1 MAPHHQI
8 AVLVV
13 HGMGNQSRYDYLKE
27 VSSAFFTELRRHAGN
42 PRLVVDTLE
51 INRPYTRTSETSDTA
66 LEPQRDSSRSWVS
79 LFRPVHVLLPDGRSQ
94 SPLQLNFYE
103 AYWADTDLQ
112 YTWLERLRFTAWLAS
127 ATWNPLFNYFH
138 GHYRDHPSLSF
149 IRVFFKVLSAL
160 VAGFVFHVGEGIFLL
175 LPWVSRLRSPSSR
188 WSRVIHEYAGDVKLY
203 VSDRRFFHNQ
213 EKRDVIRARFD
224 EVLVKALLE
233 NDIVHVVGHS
243 LGSAVAFD
251 GLTRHDVQISKTSS
265 AFRDFLRQRVAQ
277 EQCGIDYSKIE
288 TFVSLGSP
296 LDKLFF
302 FFPWRRLPTAQP
314 NFAFRADDLTG
325 EPRPTMQSTEDA
337 TAAGAVV
344 PQQER
349 STDAQSAKGFQWYN
363 FSDVVDPFG
372 AALDHYSNVLGMR
385 APINHDLAWAVL
397 PFKAH
402 TGYWG
407 NPEFTEWFVRRVLP
421 TKDEPRLRQP
431 HAFERCWRLALRVVY
446 SSAVGGLML
455 WLLTF
460 LLSLLLGT
468 LEDFHTNAESET
480 AYLFLQ
486 LPAAILAATREHF
499 GLFPGTSESLAWG
512 LTRAIGYFL
521 ATSFLYSATVYWRR
535 ERRLRRR
542 AVDMPANRPTEAP

>member
-1 MAPHHQI
+1 
-8 AVLVV
+8 
-13 HGMGNQSRYDYLKE
+13 MGNQNRYDYLKE
-27 VSSAFFTELRRHAGN
+27 VSSAFVTELRRHTGT
-42 PRLVVDTLE
+42 PRLVVDTVE
-51 INRPYTRTSETSDTA
+51 INRPYTRTSETSDAA
-66 LEPQRDSSRSWVS
+66 LGTQSDLSRSRVS
-79 LFRPVHVLLPDGRSQ
+79 LFRPVHVLLPRGRNQ

-160 VAGFVFHVGEGIFLL
+160 VAGFLFHVGEGIFLL
-175 LPWVSRLRSPSSR
+175 LPWVSRLRSPSRR
-188 WSRVIHEYAGDVKLY
+188 WGRVIHEYAGDVKLY

-251 GLTRHDVQISKTSS
+251 GLTRHDVQVSKTSS
-265 AFRDFLRQRVAQ
+265 DFRDFLRHRVAQ
-277 EQCGIDYSKIE
+277 EECGIDYTKIK

-302 FFPWRRLPTAQP
+302 FFPWRRLPIAQP
-314 NFAFRADDLTG
+314 NFSFRTDDLTG
-325 EPRPTMQSTEDA
+325 EPRPTVQSNDEVVTSSSDA
-337 TAAGAVV
+337 V

-349 STDAQSAKGFQWYN
+349 PTDVQSAKGFQWYN

-372 AALDHYSNVLGMR
+372 ASLDHYNNVRGMPE
-385 APINHDLAWAVL
+385 PINHDLAWAVL

-402 TGYWG
+402 TGYWR

-421 TKDEPRLRQP
+421 TTDEPRLHQP
-431 HAFERCWRLALRVVY
+431 RAFARWWRLALRFVY
-446 SSAVGGLML
+446 SIVVGGFML
-455 WLLTF
+455 WLLAF
-460 LLSLLLGT
+460 LMSLLLGT

-486 LPAAILAATREHF
+486 LPAAILAVTREHF
-499 GLFPGTSESLAWG
+499 GLFPGTIESLAWG
-512 LTRAIGYFL
+512 VTRAIGYFL
-521 ATSFLYSATVYWRR
+521 VASFLYSAIAYWRR
-535 ERRLRRR
+535 ERRLWRR
-542 AVDMPANRPTEAP
+542 AVDVPANGPTDAP